1 MKLLTIFLTTFLVS
15 FSGALSP
22 GPLLSVTISESI
34 KRGFRA
40 GPLIVLGHAILE
52 GALVIALILGLA
64 SFLGS
69 NAVQKAIAFTGSLI
83 LLYLGWLTLKNSRS
97 VEAQLTNSISESAAG
112 NQSEKQERKRFLPPS
127 LLGETYLVWEG
138 IFTSISN
145 PYWILWWATIGLGYI
160 TISLQQGMYGLAS
173 IFSGHILADL
183 TWYSFVAAMISKGR
197 KLFRPVVYRRVNEAC
212 GLFLIGLGLYFIYWG
227 LYA

>member
-15 FSGALSP
+15 FSGAVSP

-52 GALVIALILGLA
+52 GALVIALIMGLA

-69 NAVQKAIAFTGSLI
+69 NAVQKVIAFAGSLI
-83 LLYLGWLTLKNSRS
+83 LLCLGWLMLKNSRF
-97 VEAQLTNSISESAAG
+97 VEEQLTNSIKGSSAKK
-112 NQSEKQERKRFLPPS
+112 QDEKQGKGRVFPPLFLK
-127 LLGETYLVWEG
+127 ETYLFWEG
-138 IFTSISN
+138 IFTSVSN
-145 PYWILWWATIGLGYI
+145 PYWTLWWATIGLGYI
-160 TISLQQGMYGLAS
+160 TISLRQGMYGLACF
-173 IFSGHILADL
+173 FSGHILADL
-183 TWYSFVAAMISKGR
+183 AWYSFIAAMISRGR
-197 KLFRPVVYRRVNEAC
+197 KFFRPVIYRRVNEAC

-227 LYA
+227 LYT